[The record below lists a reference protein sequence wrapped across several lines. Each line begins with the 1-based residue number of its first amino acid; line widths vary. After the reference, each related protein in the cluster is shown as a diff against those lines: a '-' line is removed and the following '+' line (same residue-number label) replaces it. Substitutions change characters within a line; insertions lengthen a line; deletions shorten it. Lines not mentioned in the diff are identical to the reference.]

1 MTTRTLPNDGEIWLH
16 FKGKQYR
23 IIAIAE
29 DTKTGKTYV
38 VYKALYGTYGDYI
51 RPLSMF
57 MSEVDHEKYPDATQR
72 WRFEKLPN
80 LCSWNPVLGKGKS

>member
-1 MTTRTLPNDGEIWLH
+1 MTERAIPNAGEIWLH

-23 IIAIAE
+23 ILAIAE
-29 DTKTGKTYV
+29 DTRTGERYV
-38 VYKALYGTYGDYI
+38 VYKALYGTYGDYV

-57 MSEVDHEKYPDATQR
+57 MSEVDHKKYPDVTQM

-80 LCSWNPVLGKGKS
+80 LCSWNPILGNAKY